1 MASGERRKQVLLF
14 VVVLVSI
21 LLVDGVWG
29 QSNWSARDKERDK
42 DRQREKKKHEESHAH
57 KGHGEG
63 KQEENRGEMKQQER
77 EELRNQRIR
86 ELREPLRGNF
96 QNRVSRAPPYPEQN
110 RFDGNPTSASQKD
123 KDRGRITR
131 DRYAHAKHGREMK
144 NNGSQRAEL

>member
-110 RFDGNPTSASQKD
+110 RFDGNPSASQKD
-123 KDRGRITR
+123 KDRGRIAR

>member
-1 MASGERRKQVLLF
+1 MLLF

-29 QSNWSARDKERDK
+29 QSGWSARNKEREK

-57 KGHGEG
+57 KGHAESRER
-63 KQEENRGEMKQQER
+63 EENRGEVKQKER

-110 RFDGNPTSASQKD
+110 RFDGNPSASQKD
-123 KDRGRITR
+123 KDRGRIAR